1 MKQSVEIDAK
11 IADSDASAW
20 LSDRAAV
27 RWLAVLVVY
36 AAVRGVVAAA
46 ARPFWCD
53 EVCTWIMVHQPGMRG
68 IWSALEHAVDGQG
81 PAYYVIA
88 RAASGMLA
96 NQEIALRLPS
106 IFGFCCLAVCVFIF
120 VRRRIGNALALICSF
135 VLFTTVLF
143 DVYAVEA
150 RAYSLV
156 VACVAVALVCYQR
169 ASSWR
174 WSLLLGF
181 CLALAV
187 SLHYYA
193 VFAFVPFGAA
203 EGVRLLRTR
212 EIRFGVWLA
221 LLCGFVPLAIF
232 WPLLSHLR
240 QYYGAHFYAKPT
252 LFTVA
257 VTYGAFFEVA
267 GRWGVGVAAALTL
280 GVLGAALAA
289 VNGRAKA
296 TCTCESPFD
305 GQVLTLALLA
315 LPVGIYVATKVAHG
329 GLTVRYALP
338 AVIGVPLALS
348 YILSRLGHRSV
359 AFVVAFLLFAVA
371 AREGQF
377 WLSHRGPLASGESN
391 TDSIESLIE
400 TAGHEDLPVM
410 VSDDLEFLA
419 LVHYA
424 EPHWQERFVCV
435 VDAEQAVAYTG
446 ADVADKELVVLRTV
460 ANIHVYKFQ
469 GFAAQN
475 PSFLLFSDDG
485 RESGGGTEVSDWWPI
500 RLVRDGYSLDL
511 LAADGTRRVY
521 LVSAGKNSR

>member
-1 MKQSVEIDAK
+1 
-11 IADSDASAW
+11 
-20 LSDRAAV
+20 
-27 RWLAVLVVY
+27 
-36 AAVRGVVAAA
+36 
-46 ARPFWCD
+46 
-53 EVCTWIMVHQPGMRG
+53 
-68 IWSALEHAVDGQG
+68 
-81 PAYYVIA
+81 
-88 RAASGMLA
+88 
-96 NQEIALRLPS
+96 
-106 IFGFCCLAVCVFIF
+106 
-120 VRRRIGNALALICSF
+120 
-135 VLFTTVLF
+135 
-143 DVYAVEA
+143 
-150 RAYSLV
+150 
-156 VACVAVALVCYQR
+156 
-169 ASSWR
+169 
-174 WSLLLGF
+174 
-181 CLALAV
+181 
-187 SLHYYA
+187 
-193 VFAFVPFGAA
+193 
-203 EGVRLLRTR
+203 
-212 EIRFGVWLA
+212 
-221 LLCGFVPLAIF
+221 
-232 WPLLSHLR
+232 
-240 QYYGAHFYAKPT
+240 
-252 LFTVA
+252 
-257 VTYGAFFEVA
+257 
-267 GRWGVGVAAALTL
+267 
-280 GVLGAALAA
+280 
-289 VNGRAKA
+289 
-296 TCTCESPFD
+296 
-305 GQVLTLALLA
+305 
-315 LPVGIYVATKVAHG
+315 
-329 GLTVRYALP
+329 
-338 AVIGVPLALS
+338 S